1 MSASPLKKAARAR
14 RQITSALPV
23 PDINTTPLIDVML
36 VLLVMLIITI
46 PVQLHSVNLNLP
58 IAPPSAPPPTPP
70 EVVRIDI
77 APGDVLLWNGEAVAD
92 DATLRQ
98 RLAAAGAQRQ
108 PPEVHVRPQ
117 PGARYDRFAAVMTAA
132 NQAGLTKLGVVG
144 SEQFLDDSQQ

>member
-14 RQITSALPV
+14 RQVTSALPV

-58 IAPPSAPPPTPP
+58 IAPPSASPPTPP

-77 APGDVLLWNGEAVAD
+77 APGDVVLWNGEAVAD
-92 DATLRQ
+92 DATLRE
-98 RLAAAGAQRQ
+98 RLTTAGAKDTQ
-108 PPEVHVRPQ
+108 PEVHVRPQ
-117 PGARYDRFAAVMTAA
+117 PGARYERFTAVMTAA

-144 SEQFLDDSQQ
+144 SEQFLDKE